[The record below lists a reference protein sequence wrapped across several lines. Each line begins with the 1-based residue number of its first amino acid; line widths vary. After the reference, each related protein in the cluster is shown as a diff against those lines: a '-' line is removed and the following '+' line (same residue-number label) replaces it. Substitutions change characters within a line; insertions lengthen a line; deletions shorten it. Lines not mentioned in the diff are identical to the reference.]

1 MYSVPVGRRGWSL
14 ASSNMA
20 VGLGGRQA
28 ADEEARAEVDVL
40 KSRLEKTSQLTKRIQ
55 ASLGRLDATGKGV
68 QEAIGPIY
76 GNTKKLQILGQSKYS
91 SSASSR
97 YPPDGLSYVF
107 ADIDGVIAAIDRVR
121 PPSDIKSNEEDII
134 RKGPQAV
141 GLPVF
146 LSSVKRVN
154 KALEDM
160 KRTGLRS
167 NQKATVDLG
176 RLSKSG
182 NLQLES
188 YFQTLLQEDSQP
200 FEPLHYITK
209 SQPFPLLPPEKTT
222 RLGLITNFVDSIV
235 RQSSFVVESPCISSY
250 ADIRGPFLKATLQNL
265 ASASMNTAKKKTP
278 DAMYRQGTNGIG
290 TYAMGMERAFLAEYD
305 NICALFTREEWGKVL
320 SLTCQGPMAE
330 LSRTLRELNNHI
342 KSNLMTDCY
351 LAYEIVEII
360 SNLSSNLESRTGELK
375 PSFAAALKP
384 IRETSKASLAELL
397 DDTRRKVNSLQA
409 LPPDASTIPN
419 TTETMIR
426 LQTMVDFLRPL
437 SSIMISIGD
446 GGWKSSATPQGATD
460 IPSLNSFDV
469 NADGKQIFAHYC
481 IDTIE
486 ALLSSL
492 EQKAKVLLKGGKPA
506 LGVFLANNATI
517 VLRMIEGSPL
527 KELLAPRIGD
537 IERWF
542 KNGTTLYT
550 AAWREPSGYLLDVQ
564 YTNRGNARPQSGSG
578 QAGVDSATVVKALG
592 SKERDMIKEKFKM
605 FNQSFDDLV
614 QKHKSLMMERE
625 VREVLA
631 RQVQSLIEPLY
642 GRFWDRYH
650 EIDKGKGK
658 YVRWDKSGINAIF
671 VSLA

>member
-1 MYSVPVGRRGWSL
+1 MYTVPVGRRGWSL

-40 KSRLEKTSQLTKRIQ
+40 KSRLEKTSQLTKKIQ

-76 GNTKKLQILGQSKYS
+76 GNTQKLQILGQN
-91 SSASSR
+91 
-97 YPPDGLSYVF
+97 
-107 ADIDGVIAAIDRVR
+107 IDGVIAAIDRVR
-121 PPSDIKSNEEDII
+121 KPSDIKSNEEDII

-141 GLPVF
+141 GLAVF

-160 KRTGLRS
+160 KRTVIRS
-167 NQKATVDLG
+167 NQQATVDLG
-176 RLSKSG
+176 KLSRSG

-200 FEPLHYITK
+200 LEPLHYITK
-209 SQPFPLLPPEKTT
+209 NQPFPLLPQDKTT
-222 RLGLITNFVDSIV
+222 RLGLITSFVNSVV
-235 RQSSFVVESPCISSY
+235 RQSSFVAESPCITSY
-250 ADIRGPFLKATLQNL
+250 AEIRGPFLKTTLQNL

-290 TYAMGMERAFLAEYD
+290 TYAIGMEGAFLAEYD
-305 NICALFTREEWGKVL
+305 NICALFTREEWGKVFN
-320 SLTCQGPMAE
+320 LTCQGPIAE

-342 KSNLMTDCY
+342 KSNLTTDCY
-351 LAYEIVEII
+351 LAYEIVEIV

-384 IRETSKASLAELL
+384 IRETSKGSLAELL
-397 DDTRRKVNSLQA
+397 EDTRRKVNSLQG
-409 LPPDASTIPN
+409 LPPDASTVPN
-419 TTETMIR
+419 TTETMMR
-426 LQTMVDFLRPL
+426 LQTMVDFLRPI

-446 GGWKSSATPQGATD
+446 GGWKSSATTPGSTD
-460 IPSLNSFDV
+460 QIPSLNSFDV
-469 NADGKQIFAHYC
+469 NADGKQIFANYC
-481 IDTIE
+481 LDTIE

-517 VLRMIEGSPL
+517 VMRMIEGSQL

-537 IERWF
+537 IERWV

-564 YTNRGNARPQSGSG
+564 YTNRGNARPQSGSA
-578 QAGVDSATVVKALG
+578 QVGVDSAAVVKGLG
-592 SKERDMIKEKFKM
+592 SKEKDQIKEKFKM

-614 QKHKSLMMERE
+614 QRHKSLMMERE

-658 YVRWDKSGINAIF
+658 YVRWDKTAINAIF